1 MYLKISDETQKDL
14 VLQHVIKAIKY
25 LKKTKI
31 PSFYLKENKRR
42 SNRKQNELT
51 IYQDE
56 NDLSLVIVGENR
68 NFIFTIIPDT
78 FTTSR
83 KERSAL
89 PT

>member
-1 MYLKISDETQKDL
+1 MCEVHLRECRPEGTNMYLKISDETPKDS

-56 NDLSLVIVGENR
+56 ND
-68 NFIFTIIPDT
+68 
-78 FTTSR
+78 
-83 KERSAL
+83 
-89 PT
+89 